1 MQRRASDDM
10 SESHPHS
17 TPFES
22 QPASVA
28 NGDTA
33 AADHKSERA
42 RAETPAEPNKLL
54 AGCSYLGVLF
64 LIPLLSETKD
74 EFVRFHLR
82 QGVVMFAIGVIASFG
97 FHYRRGGSMLM
108 LAVVVVSLVAAF
120 RAWRGDRWQ
129 LPVIG
134 KYAAKIEL

>member
-1 MQRRASDDM
+1 MNA
-10 SESHPHS
+10 
-17 TPFES
+17 
-22 QPASVA
+22 A
-28 NGDTA
+28 GGTA
-33 AADHKSERA
+33 ATHGHDSMRVKD
-42 RAETPAEPNKLL
+42 TQVVEPNKLL

-64 LIPLLSETKD
+64 LVPLLAESKD

-108 LAVVVVSLVAAF
+108 LAVVVVSLVAAI